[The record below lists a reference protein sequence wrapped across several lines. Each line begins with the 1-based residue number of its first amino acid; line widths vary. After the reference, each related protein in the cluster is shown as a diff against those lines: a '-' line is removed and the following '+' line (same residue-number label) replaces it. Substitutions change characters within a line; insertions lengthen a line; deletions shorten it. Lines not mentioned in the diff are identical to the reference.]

1 MASTIGT
8 GSSALLRAISSPLKG
23 WIRQQE
29 ADPDGYGMRSAGEL
43 GTIIEADFIPRLM
56 MRYSSGS
63 GDAPAD
69 HDAAIEPEDA
79 REFAT
84 LPLTLEADELLAKVE
99 SYLHRGVG
107 VERIL
112 LELLA
117 PSARKLGELWES
129 DECDFVDVTMGLW
142 RLQEVMREIAARSPP
157 VVRSMHIQRTA
168 LFAPMPGDQHA
179 FGSLIVDEIFARA
192 GWESEALIEPQRREL
207 LRLLSDKPFD
217 LVGLTVTNDCP
228 SGALSKLISAIRT
241 VSKNP
246 QIYVLIGGRAINENP
261 DLVAEVGA
269 DGTAVDAEAA
279 LELAAGLMEDVR
291 LGA

>member
-8 GSSALLRAISSPLKG
+8 GSSALLRAISTPLKG
-23 WIRQQE
+23 WMKQHD
-29 ADPDGYGMRSAGEL
+29 AGPHSYGSRPAGEL

-56 MRYSSGS
+56 MSYTSGTEYP
-63 GDAPAD
+63 PAD
-69 HDAAIEPEDA
+69 SDASIAPDDAAA
-79 REFAT
+79 FAT

-99 SYLHRGVG
+99 AYLRRGVG
-107 VERIL
+107 VETIL

-117 PSARKLGELWES
+117 PSARKLGQLWEE

-157 VVRSMHIQRTA
+157 VIRSMRIQRTA

-179 FGSLIVDEIFARA
+179 FGSLIVEEVFARA
-192 GWESEALIEPQRREL
+192 GWESEALIEPRRREL

-279 LELAAGLMEDVR
+279 LELAASLMEGVR